1 MVSGFRKN
9 KNSPLA
15 NFAALLLALEN
26 PMLFSDL
33 ISLKLWFF
41 DSINSTVPSED
52 ELSNT
57 IISPS
62 ILSKALITL

>member
-1 MVSGFRKN
+1 MSKINIKPLADRVLILPAAAETKTSSGIIVSGFRKN

-33 ISLKLWFF
+33 ISFKL
-41 DSINSTVPSED
+41 
-52 ELSNT
+52 
-57 IISPS
+57 
-62 ILSKALITL
+62 